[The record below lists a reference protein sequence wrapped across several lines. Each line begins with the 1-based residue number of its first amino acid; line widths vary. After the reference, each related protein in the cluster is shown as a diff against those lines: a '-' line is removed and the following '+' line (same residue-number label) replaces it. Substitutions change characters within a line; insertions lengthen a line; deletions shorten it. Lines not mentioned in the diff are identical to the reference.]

1 LNAIK
6 MKGARVMAKNKRAAR
21 RPQSPKPRSPKPRSF
36 ADLQRQIREEGRQHE
51 RLRRPLSPKT
61 VARLKGPELPPHVVA
76 ERKLRRAERQW
87 REWQEQAQ
95 EACGREWRKD
105 PDLALSAQRWPED
118 LRQ

>member
-76 ERKLRRAERQW
+76 ERKLGRAERHW
-87 REWQEQAQ
+87 REGQGEGEETW
-95 EACGREWRKD
+95 GGGWTMG
-105 PDLALSAQRWPED
+105 
-118 LRQ
+118 